1 MSRKLTAKTSVPVSA
16 SVENVW
22 KALTDPA
29 LIKQYLFGTETTS
42 DWEKGSSI
50 TYKGE
55 WEGKA
60 YEDKGT
66 IVEIIPGKLLHTT
79 YWSEMSGEPDIPEN
93 YANVIY
99 EITPEHGVTL
109 LTISQDNIK
118 SEEAR
123 QHSAS
128 NWDHVLQSFK
138 KVVEAM

>member
-1 MSRKLTAKTSVPVSA
+1 MSRKLTAKTSIPVSA

-55 WEGKA
+55 WEGKD

-79 YWSEMSGEPDIPEN
+79 YWSGMSGEPDIPEN